1 MPGRTGSCRRGPGR
15 GEGHTGARLTVAA
28 CDDRGRQ
35 KTFDNAVKGLVGKDE
50 WKKYQ
55 DWRAQRRKE
64 AEDRHHEMMGRGEI
78 GEPPADRV
86 PDAQ

>member
-1 MPGRTGSCRRGPGR
+1 
-15 GEGHTGARLTVAA
+15 
-28 CDDRGRQ
+28 
-35 KTFDNAVKGLVGKDE
+35 VKGLVGKDE